1 VPEIPQEAID
11 DAVDAWHEAPR
22 NEHEAIAL
30 DDLMRHVL
38 EAAAPYI
45 AAQALIGERRR
56 AIRLVRRTLVP
67 RGCEPTKDAA
77 DLIDAIKGDLDV

>member
-1 VPEIPQEAID
+1 VSEVPTEA
-11 DAVDAWHEAPR
+11 AQAA
-22 NEHEAIAL
+22 
-30 DDLMRHVL
+30 MRHVNAQPIL
-38 EAAAPYI
+38 WQYISERDVRDILKAAAPFI
-45 AAQALIGERRR
+45 AAQALIQERRR

>member
-1 VPEIPQEAID
+1 MPEIPQEAID

-56 AIRLVRRTLVP
+56 APTRGPAQRGPRRPHGTYA
-67 RGCEPTKDAA
+67 EQWENEDA
-77 DLIDAIKGDLDV
+77 

>member
-1 VPEIPQEAID
+1 
-11 DAVDAWHEAPR
+11 
-22 NEHEAIAL
+22 
-30 DDLMRHVL
+30 MRHVNAQPIL
-38 EAAAPYI
+38 WQYISERDVRDILKAAAPFI
-45 AAQALIGERRR
+45 AAQALIQERRR